1 MTPAELARFVRQ
13 VEIKTRGL
21 SSQVFTGEY
30 QAAFRGRGMS
40 FSEVR
45 LYQPGDDV
53 RDIDWNVTARTGTP
67 HVKIFEEERELTVL
81 IVADA
86 TASMRA
92 GTRGQSKRRLATEL
106 AAVLGSAALNNNDK
120 VGAVV
125 YGGVGEGVGGRGS
138 TVGTSDAGARGRPL
152 LVPPKKGFQHVLR
165 IVRELAAAPETGG
178 DSGLAEPLRFV
189 DRVMRRRAICFV
201 VSDFLDAGDYRTPLR
216 VLAQKHDVVGLQL
229 ADAFEDALPA
239 VGLVEIE
246 DPETGTRRLIDTSDA
261 NTRLRH
267 TAYYARAREAAEQ
280 EFRQAGAQ
288 LLTLRTGEDYVRR
301 LLAFFQSRHKLRS

>member
-1 MTPAELARFVRQ
+1 MTPAELAAFVRQ

-120 VGAVV
+120 VGAVLI
-125 YGGVGEGVGGRGS
+125 GAQ
-138 TVGTSDAGARGRPL
+138 GTGAGPL
-152 LVPPKKGFQHVLR
+152 FVPPKKGFQHVLR
-165 IVRELAAAPETGG
+165 VVREMAAAPE
-178 DSGLAEPLRFV
+178 DSTAADLGEPLRFV

-201 VSDFLDAGDYRTPLR
+201 ISDFLDAGDYRTPLR
-216 VLAQKHDVVGLQL
+216 VLAQRHDVVGIQL
-229 ADAFEDALPA
+229 ADAFEEALPS
-239 VGLVEIE
+239 VGIVQLE
-246 DPETGTRRLIDTSDA
+246 DAETGERRLVDTSDE
-261 NTRLRH
+261 NTRVRH
-267 TAYYARAREAAEQ
+267 AAYFSRARAAAEQ

-301 LLAFFQSRHKLRS
+301 LLAFFQQRHNLRS

>member
-1 MTPAELARFVRQ
+1 MTPTELARFVRQ

-45 LYQPGDDV
+45 TYQPGDDV

-86 TASMRA
+86 TASLRA

-125 YGGVGEGVGGRGS
+125 YGH
-138 TVGTSDAGARGRPL
+138 DAHPL
-152 LVPPKKGFQHVLR
+152 FVPPKKGFQHVLR
-165 IVRELAAAPETGG
+165 IVRELAAAPEAGG
-178 DSGLAEPLRFV
+178 GAELGEVLRFV
-189 DRVMRRRAICFV
+189 DRVTRRRAICFV
-201 VSDFLDAGDYRTPLR
+201 LSDFLDAGDYRTPLR
-216 VLAQKHDVVGLQL
+216 VLARRHDVVGIQL
-229 ADAFEDALPA
+229 ADAFERELPD
-239 VGLVEIE
+239 VGLIRLQ
-246 DPETGTRRLIDTSDA
+246 DPESRERRLVDTSEP

-267 TAYYARAREAAEQ
+267 AAYFERARRAAEE
-280 EFRQAGAQ
+280 EFRSAGAQ
-288 LLTLRTGEDYVRR
+288 LLTLDTGEDYVRR
-301 LLAFFQSRHKLRS
+301 LLAFFQQRHKLRS

>member
-1 MTPAELARFVRQ
+1 MSPTELARFVRQ

-86 TASMRA
+86 TASLRA

-106 AAVLGSAALNNNDK
+106 TAVLGSAALNNNDK

-125 YGGVGEGVGGRGS
+125 FGAGQGG
-138 TVGTSDAGARGRPL
+138 GARPL
-152 LVPPKKGFQHVLR
+152 FVPPKKGFQHVLR
-165 IVRELAAAPETGG
+165 IVRELAAAPEAGG
-178 DSGLAEPLRFV
+178 DSGLGEPLRFV

-201 VSDFLDAGDYRTPLR
+201 VSDFLDPGDYRTPLR
-216 VLAQKHDVVGLQL
+216 VLARRHDVVGIQL
-229 ADAFEDALPA
+229 ADAFERDLPD
-239 VGLVEIE
+239 VGLLRIR
-246 DPETGTRRLIDTSDA
+246 DPETGQRRLVDTSEP

-267 TAYYARAREAAEQ
+267 AAYFERARLAAEE
-280 EFRQAGAQ
+280 EFRSAGAQ
-288 LLTLRTGEDYVRR
+288 LLTLDTGEDYVRR
-301 LLAFFQSRHKLRS
+301 LLAFFQRRHNLRS